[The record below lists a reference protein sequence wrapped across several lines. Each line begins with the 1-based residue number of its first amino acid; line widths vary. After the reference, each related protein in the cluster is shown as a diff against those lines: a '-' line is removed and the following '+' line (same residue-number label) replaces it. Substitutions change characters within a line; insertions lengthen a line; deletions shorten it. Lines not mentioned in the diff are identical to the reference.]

1 MGILSGEPRHGQAP
15 RPRRKVQ
22 TIATAAPQTTPT
34 FLARVLRK
42 ASVLTTKVFR
52 EPTFRHPTSPHVQ
65 DYYALL
71 SRFSVCVLLQDFPL
85 GSSLSSPYTLPV
97 WHMRAFTTP
106 TSSRTRDVLV
116 GLLLRRRR
124 LCSCSRRRI
133 TLLALFLD
141 MATKR
146 YATRH

>member
-1 MGILSGEPRHGQAP
+1 MGILFGEPQRGQVP

-52 EPTFRHPTSPHVQ
+52 EPTLRHPTSPHVQ
-65 DYYALL
+65 DYYAL
-71 SRFSVCVLLQDFPL
+71 SSCFSVYASLQDFPL
-85 GSSLSSPYTLPV
+85 GSSLSSPYTLHA
-97 WHMRAFTTP
+97 WHMRVFTTP
-106 TSSRTRDVLV
+106 ISSRTRGVLA
-116 GLLLRRRR
+116 GSLPRRCR